1 MYKVSIAYVKDYSD
15 SKLINKALSQIIN
28 DIGGVGQYMSKENSV
43 LIKPNQGNPCKGE
56 VSAVTHP
63 EIVVELCKV
72 LDSSGITKIKIG
84 EGSIVGTKSSEVFDE
99 NGFSSHIEEMKLP
112 LVDLKSTGCSA
123 WKVDVPLEVES
134 LDVYNELLEND
145 VIVNVPKLKSGFG
158 PFHMSIA
165 LKNIKGCISDKDKKM
180 FHSLDSD
187 DTTKKLQMALIDL
200 NSVIRPSLNIC
211 DGIKGMYGIL
221 PTEGCEGIDY
231 NILIASNNPAAMDF
245 VCAYL
250 TGLDIGNIEILEK
263 LGELGKGPKQLED
276 IKIYCDYG
284 LEKLRDEITKKVH
297 TTLDNSESELP
308 IKVTKGNVCSGCL
321 NAVSVAL
328 NWFPFCPDDTFD
340 KENYYELLLG
350 KNINIAE
357 VDDTHLS
364 IGSCAARYKCKNHLK
379 GCPPKSDK
387 IINKMLEMMKN
398 NEDVKN

>member
-1 MYKVSIAYVKDYSD
+1 MYKVSIAYISDYSD
-15 SKLINKALSQIIN
+15 KCLINKALCQIIN
-28 DIGGVGQYMSKENSV
+28 DVGGVSQFINKENSV
-43 LIKPNQGNPCKGE
+43 LIKPNQGNPCKGD

-63 EIVVELCKV
+63 DIVVELCEILKHNGIDKV
-72 LDSSGITKIKIG
+72 KVG
-84 EGSIVGTKSSEVFDE
+84 EGSIVGTKSSEVFAE
-99 NGFSSHIEEMKLP
+99 NGFNSHIEKMKLP
-112 LVDLKSTGCSA
+112 LIDLKSTGCS
-123 WKVDVPLEVES
+123 VCDVEKPLEVEK
-134 LDVYNELLEND
+134 LEVYNEVLEND

-231 NILIASNNPAAMDF
+231 NILMASNNPAAMDF

-250 TGLDIGNIEILEK
+250 TGLDIPNIEILEK
-263 LGELGKGPKQLED
+263 LGKLGKGPKKLDD
-276 IKIYCDYG
+276 IEIYCEYG
-284 LEKLRDEITKKVH
+284 IEKLRDEITKKVH

-328 NWFPFCPDDTFD
+328 NWFPFCPEDTFD
-340 KENYYELLLG
+340 KNTYYELLLG
-350 KNINIAE
+350 KNINIQK
-357 VDDTHLS
+357 VGDTHLS
-364 IGSCAARYKCKNHLK
+364 IGSCAAKYKCENHLK
-379 GCPPKSDK
+379 GCPPKSDS
-387 IINKMLEMMKN
+387 IINKILEMMKK
-398 NEDVKN
+398 NEDNKN